1 MKITRIS
8 VWQLDLPIDRGDFTW
23 SGGEIGVFDST
34 VVRVDTDEG
43 IAGWGEVCPLG
54 PAYLASYAPGV
65 RAGIGEVGPHLLG
78 EDPTRLTSV
87 SLAMDRALKGHPYVK
102 SAIDVAC
109 WDILGKAAALPVST
123 LLGGRDGESVVL
135 YKAIPQ
141 ASAADMASLVAEH
154 RTRGYRR
161 FQLKVGGRPDEDA
174 DRILA
179 VAEVLEPTDVLVADA
194 NGGWT
199 MDQAARVVRAVRHL
213 DVYIEQPCRSYEE
226 CLAIRRRT
234 DLPFILDE
242 SIDGF
247 RPLLRAY
254 ADAAMDVVNL
264 KISKFGG
271 LTRTRRARDLC
282 VDMGVPMT
290 IEDSSG
296 GDVATAAV
304 AHLAHSTPERWRFT
318 STDLNGYVTRS
329 YADGAPV
336 RRDGT
341 LAAPELPGLGPEPR
355 LDDLGDPVLV
365 IGEG

>member
-1 MKITRIS
+1 MKITSIS

-23 SGGEIGVFDST
+23 SGGELATFDST
-34 VVRVDTDEG
+34 VVRVDTDQG
-43 IAGWGEVCPLG
+43 VAGWGEVCPLG
-54 PAYLASYAPGV
+54 PAYLPSYAPGV
-65 RAGIGEVGPHLLG
+65 RTGIRELAPGLLG
-78 EDPTRLTSV
+78 EDPTQLTP
-87 SLAMDRALKGHPYVK
+87 LNLRMDAALRGHPYVK
-102 SAIDVAC
+102 SAIDMAC
-109 WDILGKAAALPVST
+109 WDILGKASNFSVCT
-123 LLGGRDGESVVL
+123 LLGGRNGEAVQL

-141 ASAADMASLVAEH
+141 ASAEQMASLVSEN
-154 RTRGYRR
+154 RSKGYRR
-161 FQLKVGGRPDEDA
+161 FQLKVGGRPEEDIE
-174 DRILA
+174 RIFA
-179 VAEVLEPTDVLVADA
+179 VADLLESTDVLVADA

-199 MDQAARVVRAVRHL
+199 MHQAARVVRAVQDL

-247 RPLLRAY
+247 RALLRAY
-254 ADAAMDVVNL
+254 ADAAMDVVNI

-271 LTRTRRARDLC
+271 LTRARRARDLC
-282 VDMGVPMT
+282 VDMGLAMT

-329 YADGAPV
+329 YAD
-336 RRDGT
+336 
-341 LAAPELPGLGPEPR
+341 AAPARNNGSLVAPEVPGLGPKPR
-355 LDDLGDPVLV
+355 LDDLGAPVFV
-365 IGEG
+365 VGEA